1 MGAFKLAGGGTDFFM
16 AYEDKIREIKES
28 DLNDV
33 WKMILKNEYYL
44 DEILRS
50 AFALNLPQ
58 SDTFPE
64 KR

>member
-1 MGAFKLAGGGTDFFM
+1 M

-58 SDTFPE
+58 SDTFAE